1 MADYP
6 VYALNDRVVLTY
18 QKFDLVTHEF
28 LGHTDEFGTVFRV
41 WTNGYNISIRT
52 DSGKVFVRHV
62 SSKGV
67 VKQR

>member
-18 QKFDLVTHEF
+18 QKFEF